1 MISSSWI
8 PCLCRFTSVFL
19 FFTSCF
25 HFCLSWEAH
34 VHVSHSIALMLP
46 GSTEPISNL
55 QAVGVLAKTSVCV
68 WTMATSWLLFGQDP
82 EVYSSLGLPSSYQE
96 ESPVIVAEKD
106 FCPRAYPVA
115 ALRAPLCCFLKNIIH
130 TWVLCLLVSHFPIS
144 VSLKDWRILIS
155 LSISQRYFHFK
166 DKHCLRSRAYYQR

>member
-25 HFCLSWEAH
+25 HFCLSREAH
-34 VHVSHSIALMLP
+34 IYVSHSIALMLP

-115 ALRAPLCCFLKNIIH
+115 ACRAPWCCFLKKH
-130 TWVLCLLVSHFPIS
+130 HSYLSTLFACVTFSHFCLPEGLENIDFTFHQS
-144 VSLKDWRILIS
+144 KIFPFQRQA
-155 LSISQRYFHFK
+155 LSQI
-166 DKHCLRSRAYYQR
+166 

>member
-25 HFCLSWEAH
+25 HFCLSREAH
-34 VHVSHSIALMLP
+34 VYVSHSIALMLP

-106 FCPRAYPVA
+106 FCPMP
-115 ALRAPLCCFLKNIIH
+115 CCSTQGSLMLFFKKHHSYLS
-130 TWVLCLLVSHFPIS
+130 TLFACVTFSHFCLPEGLENIDFTFHQS
-144 VSLKDWRILIS
+144 KIFPFRRQA
-155 LSISQRYFHFK
+155 LSQI
-166 DKHCLRSRAYYQR
+166 